1 MFNRKLPNELKLIF
15 FNTFPQ
21 LKTVKYL
28 LALPLCDD
36 TADDN
41 DDDNDDCEGGDGDGG
56 GSDGD
61 DGLGGEG

>member
-36 TADDN
+36 TAVN
-41 DDDNDDCEGGDGDGG
+41 DDDSDDGEGGDGDGG